1 MKNSFIMEAE
11 TVNEDT
17 KFIIRNVA
25 EQEVGEYIE
34 KLLVNREA
42 RLRHTLREKECGH
55 PSE

>member
-1 MKNSFIMEAE
+1 MEAE